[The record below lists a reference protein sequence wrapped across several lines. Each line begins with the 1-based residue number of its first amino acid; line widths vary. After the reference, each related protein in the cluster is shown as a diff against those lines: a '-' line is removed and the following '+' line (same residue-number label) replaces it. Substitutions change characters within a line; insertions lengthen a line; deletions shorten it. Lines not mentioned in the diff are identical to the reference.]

1 MHLMKGPMA
10 SSDCPMPW
18 PKPGAQVSQSQ
29 QDLWVAQGSAA
40 FYMAVPAVSCCSG
53 PGAHGLHDSAK
64 WLDQTAKANH
74 TFLTTEK
81 PSASSICPLFM
92 TSICAFFNYAFQR
105 GRKKALLYCVG
116 PEKLWCILPWR
127 SPETAWTCSWA
138 PCSGCPLL
146 KQGLDKMDLE
156 VYSHLNHSVK
166 VLA

>member
-18 PKPGAQVSQSQ
+18 PRPGAQVSQSQ

-105 GRKKALLYCVG
+105 GRKKALFTVWAQRSCGVSFPGDLQ
-116 PEKLWCILPWR
+116 KLPGHVPGHPALGVPCLSR
-127 SPETAWTCSWA
+127 VWTKWA
-138 PCSGCPLL
+138 
-146 KQGLDKMDLE
+146 
-156 VYSHLNHSVK
+156 
-166 VLA
+166 